1 MAVARDRFGTK
12 LGFIL
17 SGVGSAVGLGN
28 IWRFPQLTSQNGG
41 AAFVFVYLPL
51 ILFVGIPLIW
61 AELAAGQRGQ
71 GSAVGSIESAV
82 GGKWKYVGMMMVVT
96 STLFLSYYTVI
107 AGLAL
112 KYVVFSPADT
122 IFNSPADFLASSTQG
137 PQALLLHL
145 VFTAITATVV
155 SFGVSNG
162 FEKANL
168 FMMPTLFVIVIAL
181 AVYGLLQPGAGAGL
195 DFYLGFDASA
205 VDIGTVQT
213 AIGQVFFSTSVG
225 FGIMITFGSYNEE
238 GQSLLGSAGLIGL
251 SDTAVALIAG
261 FMIFPLAFSQGLG
274 GAVTDPNAGATTA
287 LFLTLPTAFGAIGGM
302 LGKILL
308 AIFFLM
314 LTFAALSSSISGLEV
329 LVSFLEEH
337 WGIKRWKSALLGAE
351 VAYGIGIMSALSV
364 GALGRVD
371 AFVGN
376 VLLILGGIGVCL
388 LYTFA
393 VDDRADFLL
402 GGLED
407 PSKNQ
412 VRLAS
417 IVGFLIAYI
426 IPVLLAAVLIFNLP
440 ETCGTI
446 LGERT
451 CEPVFGLIWPW

>member
-1 MAVARDRFGTK
+1 MAAARDRFGTK

-51 ILFVGIPLIW
+51 ILFIGIPLIW

-71 GSAVGSIESAV
+71 GSAVGSIKDAV
-82 GGKWKYVGMMMVVT
+82 GGKWSIVGMAMVLT

-112 KYVVFSPADT
+112 KYVIFTPTDAIFS
-122 IFNSPADFLASSTQG
+122 SPTDFLAESTQG
-137 PQALLLHL
+137 PAALLMHFI
-145 VFTAITATVV
+145 FTIITATVV

-162 FEKANL
+162 LEKANL
-168 FMMPTLFVIVIAL
+168 FMMPTLFVIVILL
-181 AVYGLLQPGAGAGL
+181 AIYGLVQPGASPGL
-195 DFYLGFDASA
+195 DFYLGFDSSA
-205 VDIGTVQT
+205 VNLDTIQFAV
-213 AIGQVFFSTSVG
+213 GQVFFSTSVG

-274 GAVTDPNAGATTA
+274 DAVTDPNAGATTA
-287 LFLTLPTAFGAIGGM
+287 LFLTLPTAFGAIGGL
-302 LGKILL
+302 LGKVLM

-329 LVSFLEEH
+329 LVSYIEER
-337 WGIKRWKSALLGAE
+337 WGVKRWKSALLGAE
-351 VAYGIGIMSALSV
+351 FSYGIGILSALSV
-364 GALGRVD
+364 GMLGRID

-376 VLLILGGIGVCL
+376 VLLVLGGIGVCL
-388 LYTFA
+388 IYTFG
-393 VDDRADFLL
+393 VDDRAAFLL
-402 GGLED
+402 GGMED
-407 PSKNQ
+407 PSDNQ
-412 VRLAS
+412 VRLAKATG
-417 IVGFLIAYI
+417 ILIAYI
-426 IPVLLAAVLIFNLP
+426 IPIVLAAILILNLP
-440 ETCGTI
+440 STCDTI
-446 LGERT
+446 LGSST
-451 CEPVFGLIWPW
+451 CDPVFSIWP

>member
-1 MAVARDRFGTK
+1 MAAARDRFGTK

-51 ILFVGIPLIW
+51 ILFIGIPLIW

-71 GSAVGSIESAV
+71 GSAVGSLKDAV
-82 GGKWKYVGMMMVVT
+82 GGKWSLVGMAMVVT

-112 KYVVFSPADT
+112 KYVLFTPSDAIFASPT
-122 IFNSPADFLASSTQG
+122 NFLAESTQG
-137 PQALLLHL
+137 PEALLMHF
-145 VFTAITATVV
+145 VFTIITATVV

-162 FEKANL
+162 LEKANL
-168 FMMPTLFVIVIAL
+168 FMMPTLFLIVITL
-181 AVYGLLQPGAGAGL
+181 AIYGLVQPGASAGI
-195 DFYLGFDASA
+195 DFYLGFEPSA
-205 VDIGTVQT
+205 VNLDTIQFAV
-213 AIGQVFFSTSVG
+213 GQVFFSTSVG

-287 LFLTLPTAFGAIGGM
+287 LFLTLPSAFGAIGGM
-302 LGKILL
+302 LGKVLMGV
-308 AIFFLM
+308 FFLM

-329 LVSFLEEH
+329 LVSYVEER
-337 WGIKRWKSALLGAE
+337 WGVTRWKSALIGAE
-351 VAYGIGIMSALSV
+351 FSYGIGILSALSV
-364 GALGRVD
+364 GMLGRID

-376 VLLILGGIGVCL
+376 VMLVLGGIGVCL
-388 LYTFA
+388 IYTFA
-393 VDDRADFLL
+393 VDDRAEFLL
-402 GGLED
+402 GGMED
-407 PSKNQ
+407 PSKTQ
-412 VRLAS
+412 VRLAK
-417 IVGFLIAYI
+417 VTGVLLAYI
-426 IPVLLAAVLIFNLP
+426 IPIALATILILNLP
-440 ETCGTI
+440 STCETI
-446 LGERT
+446 LGEST
-451 CEPVFGLIWPW
+451 CQPVFSLWP